1 MNQKKLTLL
10 KKTNQKIEKLEIRKR
25 RFQVWQ
31 EEIEKKDN
39 EGRASVKELERNLVY
54 WVKEQRLNDRIEYLK
69 TLAFDIERDLF
80 KNKKKEAI

>member
-1 MNQKKLTLL
+1 MNQRKLTLL

-39 EGRASVKELERNLVY
+39 EGRASVKELERNLIY

-80 KNKKKEAI
+80 KNQKKEAI

>member
-1 MNQKKLTLL
+1 MNQRTLTLL

-25 RFQVWQ
+25 RFQLWQ

-39 EGRASVKELERNLVY
+39 ERRASVKELERNLIY

>member
-1 MNQKKLTLL
+1 MNQRKLTLL

-25 RFQVWQ
+25 RFQFWQ

-39 EGRASVKELERNLVY
+39 EGRASVKELERNLIY

-80 KNKKKEAI
+80 KNQKKEAI

>member
-1 MNQKKLTLL
+1 MNQRKLTLL

-25 RFQVWQ
+25 RFQLWQ

-39 EGRASVKELERNLVY
+39 ERRASVKELERNLIY

-69 TLAFDIERDLF
+69 TLTFDIERDLF
-80 KNKKKEAI
+80 KNQKKEAI

>member
-1 MNQKKLTLL
+1 MNQRKLTLL

-25 RFQVWQ
+25 RFQIWQ

-39 EGRASVKELERNLVY
+39 EGRASVKELERNLIY

>member
-80 KNKKKEAI
+80 KNHKKEAI

>member
-1 MNQKKLTLL
+1 MNQRKLTLL

-39 EGRASVKELERNLVY
+39 ERRASVKELERNLVY

-80 KNKKKEAI
+80 KNQKKEAI

>member
-1 MNQKKLTLL
+1 MNQRKLTLL

-25 RFQVWQ
+25 RFQLWQ

-39 EGRASVKELERNLVY
+39 ERRASVKELERNLVY

>member
-1 MNQKKLTLL
+1 MNQRKLTLL

-39 EGRASVKELERNLVY
+39 EGRASVKELERNLIY

-69 TLAFDIERDLF
+69 TLAFDIEIDLF
-80 KNKKKEAI
+80 LI

>member
-1 MNQKKLTLL
+1 MNQRKLTLL

-25 RFQVWQ
+25 RFQLWQ

-39 EGRASVKELERNLVY
+39 ERRASVKELERNLIY

-80 KNKKKEAI
+80 KNQKKEAI

>member
-1 MNQKKLTLL
+1 MNQRKLTLL

-39 EGRASVKELERNLVY
+39 EGRASVKELERNLIY